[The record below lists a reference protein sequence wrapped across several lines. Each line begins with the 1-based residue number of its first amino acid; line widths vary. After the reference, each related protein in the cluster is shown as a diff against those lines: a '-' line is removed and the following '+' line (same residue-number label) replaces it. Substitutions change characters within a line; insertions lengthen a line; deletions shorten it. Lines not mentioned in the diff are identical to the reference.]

1 LLDRMSAFSTAPS
14 DPPVRRWLW
23 PAGLVLLLA
32 LHGHFA
38 TVGWK
43 HGWLAGHEFRQTQT
57 ALSALFIDRDNNFSP
72 AYPTPLFGKPWS
84 IPMEFP
90 LYEWAVVG
98 LTRATGLSL
107 TEAGRSVS
115 LACFYLSLPALHLL
129 LGALG
134 VGRAGRWLAVGL
146 VLCAPLYVFYSRAFM
161 IESMALAFALWFV
174 LGLLRFTA
182 SGRAG
187 WAALAVGAGVLA
199 GLAKVTTFASY
210 GLAGAVWC
218 AWQWSRPAD
227 RRVVSRAALVAR
239 ALGAVALP
247 LIIAIAWVRYS
258 DHLKSLNPGADFL
271 RSGPMEQFN
280 FGSLALRFS
289 GSYWQALP
297 AHWGT
302 MLLPVPLTAVV
313 LFGALATG
321 AARRGLVLASLG
333 LFVAVQ
339 LVFANLYYLHDY
351 YLYAIGVLPLA
362 ALAVAYDGVLVRE
375 GRRLLRI
382 ALVAVTVV
390 AITGLQWRTYARN
403 LLPSQQLAIPGGGE
417 HTTAVRAITAAD
429 DVVVIVGRDWS
440 SEIPYYSQRRAL
452 MVPEWREGDSAYL
465 ARAFAALRPDR
476 VGVFAISTKSR
487 HTDQLLRLAEHELG
501 IVPVPVFTFRRD
513 LVFYFHEALQDR
525 VDAYFQGLGGKLHEL
540 TLDAAPVVPSP
551 FRLREFVV
559 PNLTDASPFASIS
572 PTPVRF
578 RTALDQ
584 PQSLMV
590 DGTGRLNAHAPS
602 ELEFALHPGPHHL
615 QAQFGLPEQT
625 YGHPTGPNTDGVRF
639 VAVIRRPRHA
649 EILLAEA
656 WLDPNAH
663 PADRGTHRFDL
674 DFTLPAGA
682 TLVLITGP
690 GPANNN
696 AYDWSYWGP
705 VQVQ

>member
-1 LLDRMSAFSTAPS
+1 MSVSSAAAS
-14 DPPVRRWLW
+14 DPPVRRWIW
-23 PAGLVLLLA
+23 PAGLVLVLA
-32 LHGHFA
+32 LHCHFA
-38 TVGWK
+38 TVGWR

-98 LTRATGLSL
+98 LRRATGLSL

-129 LGALG
+129 LGTLG

-161 IESMALAFALWFV
+161 IESLALALALWFLV
-174 LGLLRFTA
+174 GLLRFVA
-182 SGRAG
+182 SGHPG
-187 WAALAVGAGVLA
+187 WAALAMGAGALA

-227 RRVVSRAALVAR
+227 RRGVARGTLVRR
-239 ALGAVALP
+239 ALGAVAVP
-247 LIIAIAWVRYS
+247 LIVAVAWVRYS

-280 FGSLALRFS
+280 FGTLGLRVT
-289 GSYWQALP
+289 GSYWQALL
-297 AHWGT
+297 AHWQT
-302 MLLPVPLTAVV
+302 MLGPVALTA
-313 LFGALATG
+313 LALLGALAAG
-321 AARRGLVLASLG
+321 PVRRGLVLALLG
-333 LFVAVQ
+333 LFLTVQ

-351 YLYAIGVLPLA
+351 YLYAIGLLPLA
-362 ALAVAYDGVLVRE
+362 AFAVALDGVLAGD
-375 GRRLLRI
+375 GRRILR
-382 ALVAVTVV
+382 AAFVAAAVTAV
-390 AITGLQWRTYARN
+390 AWLQWRSYARD
-403 LLPSQQLAIPGGGE
+403 LLPAQQLAIPGGGE
-417 HTTAVRAITAAD
+417 HTAAVRAITAPD
-429 DVVVIVGRDWS
+429 DVMVIVGRDWS

-452 MVPEWREGDSAYL
+452 MVPEWREGDAAYV

-487 HTDQLLRLAEHELG
+487 HTDQLLRLAEHQLG
-501 IVPVPVFTFRRD
+501 IVPVPVFTFRGD

-525 VDAYFQGLGGKLHEL
+525 VDAHFQGLEGKLHEL
-540 TLDAAPVVPSP
+540 TLDAGPVAPSP

-559 PNLTDASPFASIS
+559 PNLPDASPFASIS
-572 PTPVRF
+572 PAPVRF

-584 PQSLMV
+584 PQSLIV
-590 DGTGRLNAHAPS
+590 NGTGRLNAHAPS
-602 ELEFALHPGPHHL
+602 ELEFALPPGPHQL
-615 QAQFGLPEQT
+615 EAQFGLPEQT
-625 YGHPTGPNTDGVRF
+625 YGHATGPNTDGVRF
-639 VAVIRRPRHA
+639 AAVLRRPRHA

-656 WLDPNAH
+656 WLDPHAH
-663 PADRGTHRFDL
+663 PADRGPHRFDL
-674 DFTLPAGA
+674 DFTLPPGA
-682 TLVLITGP
+682 TLVLLTGP

-705 VQVQ
+705 VRVR